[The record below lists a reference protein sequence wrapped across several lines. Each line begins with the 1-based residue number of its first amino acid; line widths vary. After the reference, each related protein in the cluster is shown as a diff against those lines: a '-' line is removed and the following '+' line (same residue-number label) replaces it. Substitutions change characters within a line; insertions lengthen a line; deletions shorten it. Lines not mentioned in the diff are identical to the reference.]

1 MSIRGRHVVITGA
14 AGALGRSF
22 LESMLAAGAVCHAP
36 VRNDAEEATVR
47 AISPEVRVAP
57 KVELADE
64 ASVTAFY
71 AGLPGLWA
79 SVHVAGG
86 YKGAL
91 LADTSVADL
100 RGQLEINL
108 VSAFLCS
115 REAVRAM
122 RAKSAGEGGRI
133 VNVVSRAALVPGAGA
148 AAYAASKAALVS
160 LTTSLAK
167 ELEGEGILVN
177 AVAPSIMDTPANRAA
192 MPDADFAAWPKTT
205 EVAATMGWLVS
216 AEASLTSGAVVPV
229 YGRS

>member
-22 LESMLAAGAVCHAP
+22 LESMLAAGTICHCP

-47 AISPEVRVAP
+47 GISHEVRVAP
-57 KVELADE
+57 RVDLTDE
-64 ASVTAFY
+64 TSVTAFY
-71 AGLPGLWA
+71 AALPAVWA

-91 LADTSVADL
+91 LADTSAADL

-108 VSAFLCS
+108 VTAFLCS

-122 RAKSAGEGGRI
+122 RAKAAGEGGRI

-148 AAYAASKAALVS
+148 AAYAASKAGLVS
-160 LTTSLAK
+160 LTQSLAE
-167 ELEGEGILVN
+167 ELEGERILVN

-192 MPDADFAAWPKTT
+192 MPDADFAAWPKTA
-205 EVAATMGWLVS
+205 EVAAAIAWLVS